1 MAGRMTEKEKEFM
14 TMQQQQAGMKPDEQQ
29 MYYNENRRRGIAAA
43 RKADY
48 EALGQYGDQYKK
60 NIEEGHMNPMGDVY
74 KKGGKVKSGDW
85 HGFGKGGKTGGCKY

>member
-14 TMQQQQAGMKPDEQQ
+14 TMQQQQAGMKPDEQK

>member
-1 MAGRMTEKEKEFM
+1 MAGRMTEKEFM
-14 TMQQQQAGMKPDEQQ
+14 TMQQQQAKTGMTPAEQQ
-29 MYYNENRRRGIAAA
+29 EYYNENRRRGQAAA

-48 EALGQYGDQYKK
+48 EALGQYGDEYKK
-60 NIEEGHMNPMGDVY
+60 NMQEERITPMGDMY

>member
-29 MYYNENRRRGIAAA
+29 TYYNENRRRGIAAA

>member
-1 MAGRMTEKEKEFM
+1 
-14 TMQQQQAGMKPDEQQ
+14 MQKGTSPKMGSVPRTGGMSPAEQQ
-29 MYYNENRRRGIAAA
+29 MYYDENRRRGIAAA